1 MGFFLSGAGLT
12 YLKRTKKQIGWFI
25 LNLID
30 QNPCQLTQ
38 KSNFF
43 LFTDKN
49 RNAKEISA
57 TIKSVTPKINNKKTN
72 KPAKTTAIRNND
84 KQVKLIASF
93 NLCK

>member
-1 MGFFLSGAGLT
+1 MVHTEFNRPKPMPT
-12 YLKRTKKQIGWFI
+12 HTKIK
-25 LNLID
+25 
-30 QNPCQLTQ
+30 
-38 KSNFF
+38 FF

-57 TIKSVTPKINNKKTN
+57 TIKPVTPKINNKKTN